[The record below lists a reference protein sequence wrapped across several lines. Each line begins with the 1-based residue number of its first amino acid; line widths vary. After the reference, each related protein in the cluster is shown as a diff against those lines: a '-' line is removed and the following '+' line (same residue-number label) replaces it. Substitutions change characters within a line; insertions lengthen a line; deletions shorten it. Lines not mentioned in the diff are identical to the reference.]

1 MGLDQ
6 SGYVRG
12 LRDVERETDRRTREM
27 DRSIRDRLQRGWH
40 GVERG
45 LRAVGVVGTASLTGM
60 TLAARAYAEASER
73 GARETEKL
81 HQSWKKFQVDAGRDL
96 SVLNLTGEAS
106 SRLGEL
112 GRLRQ
117 GATDGLM
124 SLFGVDMAD
133 IRGSL
138 RGEEERARQLRS
150 FSQGQTLDRSIRSFG
165 AEGSSDAQLLRQVE
179 IDRLAAANEQLK
191 QAINNAR
198 DLAVN
203 EKQVLQ
209 ERRQAAYETRLARI
223 EAKRDFSGIE
233 RNEDIES
240 LQRRRERI
248 GLEGIEGLDA
258 AERQAI
264 EDAEIARRRARR
276 EVEGMDGPEY
286 KKKRELIKR
295 ELEID
300 VRRDSEIERIRRQ
313 REGLGNTSRNI
324 GVGAQID
331 ILRATGR
338 DNEADAL
345 SLGLETQTQI
355 EQIRQLG
362 LGDTEEQALI
372 NAVKQSA
379 NAQLARLATR
389 GRENLSL
396 GAGFGV
402 LSGQVFAGPS
412 RSEQSLESIEDII
425 GRIERKMDTV
435 GALT

>member
-12 LRDVERETDRRTREM
+12 LRESERHADAHMRRQEGRWKQHSAALSRVIDV
-27 DRSIRDRLQRGWH
+27 G
-40 GVERG
+40 
-45 LRAVGVVGTASLTGM
+45 AKVGTAAIGGLTGALLAYSRQSEQAVRD
-60 TLAARAYAEASER
+60 TERVRAAFERLAA
-73 GARETEKL
+73 G
-81 HQSWKKFQVDAGRDL
+81 VGRDIFGGSGFAAGL
-96 SVLNLTGEAS
+96 ADAVNWIENQRS
-106 SRLGEL
+106 SITDWLARPFNSDVDEVNRL
-112 GRLRQ
+112 LRDQ
-117 GATDGLM
+117 E
-124 SLFGVDMAD
+124 SF
-133 IRGSL
+133 
-138 RGEEERARQLRS
+138 ERARRAETAITG
-150 FSQGQTLDRSIRSFG
+150 FDRSIRSFG
-165 AEGSSDAQLLRQVE
+165 AEGSSDAGALRQVE
-179 IDRLAAANEQLK
+179 IDRLAAANEQLR
-191 QAINNAR
+191 QAINNAK

-203 EKQVLQ
+203 ERQALQ
-209 ERRQAAYETRLARI
+209 ERRQAAYQARLARI

-240 LQRRRERI
+240 LQRRRSRI
-248 GLEGIEGLDA
+248 GLEGVEGLDA
-258 AERQAI
+258 AEQQAR

-276 EVEGMDGPEY
+276 EVDAMDGPEY
-286 KKKRELIKR
+286 RKKRELIRR

-300 VRRDSEIERIRRQ
+300 VRRDTEIDRIRRQ
-313 REGLGNTSRNI
+313 REGLGNTGRNI
-324 GVGAQID
+324 GIGAQID
-331 ILRATGR
+331 ILRSTGR
-338 DNEADAL
+338 EDEADAL

-379 NAQLARLATR
+379 NAQLARMAAR

-425 GRIERKMDTV
+425 TRIERKMDTV
-435 GALT
+435 GTLT